1 LLKHKSVV
9 FVFCIVVAMFLWV
22 GLTPLKV
29 NDTDMSYIWSV
40 DKLEKEYANSAT
52 HIFADDTLNKKFIK
66 TSVTIKDKPSQLK
79 FVLDHFRYRNY
90 KAKIKYSYDK
100 DAIRKYFEEYNKT
113 QTATKDAEIKYTG
126 SNYEAVKEVNG
137 TQVDIDKLLKAVSS
151 ETRGIKVEDYYIKP
165 SLVLSNIEGTCN
177 EANTYLKSSIEY
189 TCGKSIK
196 FEPDDITLQGS
207 TLNLDKTRLQ
217 SFCKDLADYYDTQG
231 QTVKLHDGS
240 EISVQGGTYQAKVDT
255 DAECEEVEKL
265 LKSDKQ
271 IKGRE
276 PIMTGKT
283 VSKYDGKY
291 IVEVDIANQHVWVY
305 TSDGQAVMDSDCV
318 TGTLNKH
325 DTPKGLFFISEMRKN
340 YTMHGTND
348 NGTSYAS
355 FCNRFMR
362 ITNSGVALHD
372 ASWRGRFDGNIYTH
386 NGSHGCVNLPVQFA
400 KDLFDTIDNG
410 TLVIVH

>member
-1 LLKHKSVV
+1 MKRKSVV
-9 FVFCIVVAMFLWV
+9 FIFCIAIATILWV
-22 GLTPLKV
+22 FLTPLKINGENV
-29 NDTDMSYIWSV
+29 SNIWSV
-40 DKLEKEYANSAT
+40 NKLEKEYADSVVP
-52 HIFADDTLNKKFIK
+52 IFADGTLNKKFIK
-66 TSVTIKDKPSQLK
+66 TSVTIKDKPSQLE
-79 FVLDHFRYRNY
+79 FILDHFRYRNY
-90 KAKIKYSYDK
+90 TAKVKYSYDK

-151 ETRGIKVEDYYIKP
+151 ETKGIKIKDYYIKP
-165 SLVLSNIEGTCN
+165 SLVLSDTESTCN
-177 EANTYLKSSIEY
+177 EANTYLKSSIDY
-189 TCGKSIK
+189 TCNKSFK
-196 FEPDDITLQGS
+196 LEPNDITFHGS

-255 DAECEEVEKL
+255 NAECEEVEKL
-265 LKSDKQ
+265 LKSGKQ
-271 IKGRE
+271 TKGRE
-276 PIMTGKT
+276 PVMTGKT
-283 VSKYDGKY
+283 VSKYDGKH
-291 IVEVDIANQHVWVY
+291 IIEVDIANQHVWVY

-340 YTMHGTND
+340 YVMHGTND
-348 NGTSYAS
+348 NGTAYAS
-355 FCNRFMR
+355 PCNCFMR
-362 ITNSGVALHD
+362 VTNQGVALHD
-372 ASWRGRFDGNIYTH
+372 AGWRGRFGGNIYTH

-400 KDLFDTIDNG
+400 KDVFNTIDNG